1 MSDTSDSPHR
11 KLLVKTVYYRG
22 VGKDAEPVKI
32 IRSGKAL
39 RAMQN
44 AFGYMRQNVYEA
56 DVAEVY
62 HNDHGKLYG
71 VLRRT
76 VEGQVKPLFEE
87 PLKKGE

>member
-1 MSDTSDSPHR
+1 MSDSSDNGQR
-11 KLLVKTVYYRG
+11 KLPVKTVYYRG
-22 VGKDAEPVKI
+22 TGERAEAVKT

-62 HNDHGKLYG
+62 HSDHGKLYG